1 MNMVM
6 ITTAED
12 AVTVADEF
20 LSSHYRYRLPVSAK
34 REEDFWRVVFD
45 VGALKS
51 CNLTLKL
58 DADSGRPVDFNL
70 PSTVPEGET
79 AGKVRRHVIHSRRY
93 FDRALLA
100 LEKRDAW
107 ESGKLI
113 WRSVEQAFLGA
124 AISHGYTVTNKQDLR
139 TFVRRMSDGP
149 DGKRLFSGFIVA
161 SHGEGFQATD
171 PEPYDIEERL
181 PDARWALTRAFALLS
196 PELADSMQAPGQPN
210 TSQIA
215 E

>member
-1 MNMVM
+1 MSA

-12 AVTVADEF
+12 AVITADKF
-20 LSSHYRYRLPVSAK
+20 LSGHYRYRLPISAK
-34 REEDFWRVVFD
+34 REDDFWRVVFD

-51 CNLTLKL
+51 CKFALEL
-58 DADSGRPVDFNL
+58 DANSGRALGFN
-70 PSTVPEGET
+70 PSPAVPEGET

-124 AISHGYTVTNKQDLR
+124 AISRGYTVTDRQDLR
-139 TFVRRMSDGP
+139 AFVRRLSNGP
-149 DGKRLFSGFIVA
+149 DGERLFAGFIAA
-161 SHGEGFQATD
+161 SHGEGFQAID

-181 PDARWALTRAFALLS
+181 PDVRWTLKRAFAHVSLELS
-196 PELADSMQAPGQPN
+196 DSMQAPGKPN
-210 TSQIA
+210 TSQTV